1 MKVKRNTK
9 SELALYLKRLPAE
22 QIKQAVI
29 QYLKHENSATMN
41 WENYLLKEIAAF
53 QEWVKNQ
60 RKSG

>member
-1 MKVKRNTK
+1 MKVKTHTK
-9 SELALYLKRLPAE
+9 SELATYLKLVPAE

-29 QYLKHENSATMN
+29 QYLRHENSANMN
-41 WENYLLKEIAAF
+41 WENYLLKEIAMF